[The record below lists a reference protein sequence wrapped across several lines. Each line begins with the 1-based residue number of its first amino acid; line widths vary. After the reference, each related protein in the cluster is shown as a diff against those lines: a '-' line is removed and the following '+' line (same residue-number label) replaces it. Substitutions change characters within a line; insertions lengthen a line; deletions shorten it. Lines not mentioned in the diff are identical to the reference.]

1 MRRRARSILAVGALL
16 IGGAGFAPIAQAQPA
31 GPAAADT
38 DEVKVFRADVTQEQV
53 PLLLAAGQDGHELG
67 EQVPDRGTATVEV
80 YLTGRQA
87 DKLEK
92 QGVDLTEH
100 TLSTGAEKRVGDAAE
115 GVFRPYSGSGGLKE
129 ETLRTAR
136 ENPGLTKV
144 VSIGRTVKGQDIL
157 ALKLTRQAK
166 KSKDGSRPAVLYM
179 SNQHAREWITPEMT
193 RRLLHHYLDNYKKD
207 RRIRELVDST
217 ELWFVLSA
225 NPDGYDYTFENTDNR
240 LWRKNLRDVNGDGSI
255 GTGDGVDLNRNFAY
269 KWGYDNEGSSPNP
282 TSQTYRGAGPGSEPE
297 TKALDA
303 FEKRIGFTYGIN
315 YHSAAELLLYGVGWQ
330 VATNTPDD
338 VLYKA
343 LAGTPENSAIPGYHP
358 QVSSELYTTNGEA
371 DGHAANVNG
380 MAMFT
385 PEMSTC
391 QTASAVDPGDE
402 WNAGDCQSGFNF
414 PDDERLIQ
422 QEFAKNIPF
431 ALSVAE
437 TAAHPDRPSSS
448 VGLDAPDFT
457 PAPFTTSYSRG
468 AGQEVSVVVRKSVR
482 HKELRYRV
490 NGGRTHEVA
499 LRPWRGGETY
509 GGEDN
514 LYFDEYRAKVKDG
527 DAGDKVEVWFT
538 GETKSGRGT
547 RSEHF
552 TYTVAERPRA
562 DVLVVTEE
570 AQEAQ
575 GSQDAQETQGS
586 RDAREA
592 KKAEGARAS
601 HAQVYVDALKANGHR
616 AAVWDVAAQ
625 GAPDALGVLGHFGT
639 VVHHTGAAVPGN
651 ATQLQLR
658 AFLNEG
664 GELIEAGERAGGN
677 VDLGGGTLSDDF
689 SQYYLGAYTRTST
702 TGATGFTGSGRLDGA
717 GGALGDAPGNPLDN
731 AGTYS
736 VTSDELPADTYPR
749 FASEGAGKFA
759 GTINPYGPY
768 AGDWMAAAV
777 HTDDAYK
784 RLTRT
789 VDLTGVNASDRP
801 TLRTEL
807 LWDTERGYDHA
818 LVEAHTTGADDWTTL
833 PEEGGATATAVPAE
847 CEAGFYLDDHPWLE
861 HYLTQSD
868 DGCTAT
874 GTTGRW
880 NSLTGSSGGWR
891 QAGFDLSAYAG
902 KSVEVSIAYVTDPGS
917 GGRGV
922 LADETSLVVGGTA
935 TATEG
940 FETSLG
946 AWQVSGPPA
955 GSPAVLKD
963 WARTGTLFQTYGAVT
978 TDDTVLLGFGLEHLT
993 DPAARAALVR
1003 KALRALDE

>member
-16 IGGAGFAPIAQAQPA
+16 LGGAGFAPVAQAQPA
-31 GPAAADT
+31 SPETPDA

-53 PLLLAAGQDGHELG
+53 PLLLAAGQDGHELT
-67 EQVPDRGTATVEV
+67 ERVPDRGTATVEV
-80 YLTGRQA
+80 YLTDQQA

-100 TLSTGAEKRVGDAAE
+100 SLSGRAEKRVEDAAD
-115 GVFRPYSGSGGLKE
+115 GVFRPYSGSGGLRE
-129 ETLRTAR
+129 EILRTAR
-136 ENPGLTKV
+136 QNPRLTKV
-144 VSIGRTVKGQDIL
+144 VSIGKTVNGQDIL
-157 ALKLTRQAK
+157 ALKLTKNAK
-166 KSKDGSRPAVLYM
+166 ESKDGSKPSVLYM

-193 RRLLHHYLDNYKKD
+193 RRLMHHYLDKYDED
-207 RRIRELVDST
+207 RRIRKLVDST
-217 ELWFVLSA
+217 ELWFLLSA

-240 LWRKNLRDVNGDGSI
+240 LWRKNLRDNNGDGAL
-255 GTGDGVDLNRNFAY
+255 GAGDGVDLNRNFAY
-269 KWGYDNEGSSPNP
+269 KWGYDDEGSSPNP
-282 TSQTYRGAGPGSEPE
+282 TSQTYRGAGPNSEPE
-297 TKALDA
+297 TKALDR
-303 FEKRIGFTYGIN
+303 FQKRIGFTYGIN

-330 VATNTPDD
+330 VATDTPDD

-380 MAMFT
+380 TAMFT

-391 QTASAVDPGDE
+391 QTVSEQDPDDE
-402 WNAGDCQSGFNF
+402 WNAADCQSGFNF
-414 PDDERLIQ
+414 PDDEKLIQ

-437 TAAHPDRPSSS
+437 SAAHPDRPSSS
-448 VGLDAPDFT
+448 VGLDAADFT
-457 PAPFTTSYSRG
+457 PDAFTTSYARG
-468 AGQEVSVVVRKSVR
+468 ADQEVSVVARKSVR
-482 HKELRYRV
+482 DKELKYRV
-490 NGGRTHEVA
+490 NGGRTHDVR
-499 LRPWRGGETY
+499 LKPWRGGETY

-514 LYFDEYRAKVKDG
+514 LYFDEYRAKIRHGETG
-527 DAGDKVEVWFT
+527 DRVEVWFT
-538 GETKSGRGT
+538 GETKGGKRT
-547 RSEHF
+547 ASEHF
-552 TYTVAERPRA
+552 TYKVAQRPGA
-562 DVLVVTEE
+562 DVLVVAE
-570 AQEAQ
+570 
-575 GSQDAQETQGS
+575 
-586 RDAREA
+586 
-592 KKAEGARAS
+592 EGAKATQTRT
-601 HAQVYVDALKANGHR
+601 YVDALRASGKR
-616 AAVWDVAAQ
+616 AAVWDVATQ
-625 GAPDALGVLGHFGT
+625 GAPDALGVLGHFDT
-639 VVHHTGAAVPGN
+639 VVHYTGAAVPGN

-664 GELIEAGERAGGN
+664 GRLIEAGEQAGGD
-677 VDLGGGTLSDDF
+677 VDLGGGSLSDDF

-702 TGATGFTGSGRLDGA
+702 AGATGFTGTGRLDGA
-717 GGALGDAPGNPLDN
+717 TGAFGAAPGNPLDA

-736 VTSDELPADTYPR
+736 VTSDELPADTYPQ

-759 GTINPYGPY
+759 GTVNPYGPY
-768 AGDWMAAAV
+768 AGAWMAAAV

-789 VDLTGVNASDRP
+789 VDLTGVTAADRP
-801 TLRTEL
+801 TLRTQL

-833 PEEGGATATAVPAE
+833 PEAGGATGTAVPAE
-847 CEAGFYLDDHPWLE
+847 CGAGFYIGGHPWLE
-861 HYLTQSD
+861 HYLTLSD

-874 GTTGRW
+874 GTTGQW
-880 NSLTGSSGGWR
+880 NSLTGASGGWR
-891 QAGFDLSAYAG
+891 QVEFDLSAYAG
-902 KSVEVSIAYVTDPGS
+902 KSVDVSIAYVTDPGS

-922 LADETSLVVGGTA
+922 LADEASLVVGSTA
-935 TATEG
+935 TGTEG

-946 AWQVSGPPA
+946 AWRVSGPPA

-993 DPAARAALVR
+993 EPAARAALVR
-1003 KALRALDE
+1003 QALRALDE

>member
-16 IGGAGFAPIAQAQPA
+16 IGGASFAPIAQAQPA
-31 GPAAADT
+31 DPATPDAN
-38 DEVKVFRADVTQEQV
+38 EVKVFRADVTKEQV

-67 EQVPDRGTATVEV
+67 EQVPDRGTAAVEL
-80 YLTGRQA
+80 YLTEKQA
-87 DKLEK
+87 GTLEK

-100 TLSTGAEKRVGDAAE
+100 TLSAQSEKRVESAAD
-115 GVFRPYSGSGGLKE
+115 GVFRPYSGSRGLRE
-129 ETLRTAR
+129 EILRTAR

-144 VSIGRTVKGQDIL
+144 VSIGKTVNGQDIL
-157 ALKLTRQAK
+157 ALKLTKHAK
-166 KSKDGSRPAVLYM
+166 KSRDGSKPAVLYM

-193 RRLLHHYLDNYKKD
+193 RRLMHHYLDNYKKD
-207 RRIRELVDST
+207 RRIRKIVDST

-225 NPDGYDYTFENTDNR
+225 NPDGYDYTFESDDNR
-240 LWRKNLRDVNGDGSI
+240 LWRKNLRDVNGDGTIS
-255 GTGDGVDLNRNFAY
+255 TGDGVDLNRNFAY
-269 KWGYDNEGSSPNP
+269 KWGYDDEGSSPNP
-282 TSQTYRGAGPGSEPE
+282 TSETYRGASPGSEPE

-303 FEKRIGFTYGIN
+303 FQKRIGFTYGIN

-343 LAGTPENSAIPGYHP
+343 LAGTPDNSAIPGYHP

-391 QTASAVDPGDE
+391 QTASDVDPDDQ
-402 WNAGDCQSGFNF
+402 WNARDCQSGFNF
-414 PDDERLIQ
+414 PDDEKLIQ
-422 QEFAKNIPF
+422 EEFAKNIPF

-448 VGLDAPDFT
+448 VGLDAADFT
-457 PAPFTTSYSRG
+457 PAPFTTSYARG
-468 AGQEVSVVVRKSVR
+468 ADQEVSVVVRKSVR
-482 HKELRYRV
+482 DKELKYRV
-490 NGGRTHEVA
+490 NGGRTHDA
-499 LRPWRGGETY
+499 TLRPWRGGETY

-514 LYFDEYRAKVKDG
+514 LYFDEYRAKVRGADPG
-527 DAGDKVEVWFT
+527 DRVEVWFT
-538 GETKSGRGT
+538 GETPRGT
-547 RSEHF
+547 HDRHGKRTESAHF

-562 DVLVVTEE
+562 DVLVVAE
-570 AQEAQ
+570 
-575 GSQDAQETQGS
+575 
-586 RDAREA
+586 
-592 KKAEGARAS
+592 EGAKATRT
-601 HAQVYVDALKANGHR
+601 QTYVDALKANGRR

-625 GAPDALGVLGHFGT
+625 GAPDALGVLGHFDT
-639 VVHHTGAAVPGN
+639 VVHYTGAAVPGN

-664 GELIEAGERAGGN
+664 GKLIEAGEQAGGE

-689 SQYYLGAYTRTST
+689 SQYYLGAYTRTATS
-702 TGATGFTGSGRLDGA
+702 GATGFAGSGKLDGT
-717 GGALGDAPGNPLDN
+717 GGTLGDAPGNPLD
-731 AGTYS
+731 AAAAYS
-736 VTSDELPADTYPR
+736 VTSDELDPGTYPQ
-749 FASEGAGKFA
+749 FASAGAGKFA
-759 GTINPYGPY
+759 GTVNPYGPY
-768 AGDWMAAAV
+768 AGEWMAAAV

-789 VDLTGVNASDRP
+789 VDLTGVTASDRP
-801 TLRTEL
+801 VLRTQL

-833 PEEGGATATAVPAE
+833 PEANGATGTAVPAE
-847 CEAGFYLDDHPWLE
+847 CAAGFYMAGHPWLA
-861 HYLTQSD
+861 HYLTLSD

-880 NSLTGSSGGWR
+880 NSLTGSSGGWK
-891 QAGFDLSAYAG
+891 QVEFDLSAYAG
-902 KSVEVSIAYVTDPGS
+902 KSVELSIAYVTDPGS

-922 LADETSLVVGGTA
+922 LADEASLVVGGTE
-935 TATEG
+935 TQTEG

-963 WARTGTLFQTYGAVT
+963 WTRTGTLFQTYGAVT
-978 TDDTVLLGFGLEHLT
+978 TDDTVLLGFGLEHLAE
-993 DPAARAALVR
+993 PAARAALVR
-1003 KALRALDE
+1003 QALHALDE